1 MWYICNMKLI
11 ELYKTLLE
19 DAIQDKRLLLD
30 SGDYAGLLILLK
42 LDDIQIVKDLFI
54 EHNAIDA
61 NWGSII
67 YLDETKRTRM
77 FLSNNHSDKKYR
89 LSVYVDDFP
98 TYGNITPEYR
108 ENVDKFINHLN
119 SLY

>member
-1 MWYICNMKLI
+1 MYSRLI

-19 DAIQDKRLLLD
+19 DALQNNRLLLD

-42 LDDIQIVKDLFI
+42 PEDIKPVQDLLS

-61 NWGSII
+61 GWGNIV
-67 YLDETKRTRM
+67 YLDKSKRTRM
-77 FLSNNHSDKKYR
+77 FFSNKHHDKKFR
-89 LSVYVDDFP
+89 LSVYVSNFP

-108 ENVDKFINHLN
+108 ESADKFITHLN
-119 SLY
+119 ELENE